1 MHTERDRMRD
11 ESEVKSVDVISRRP
25 LHDEVADRLREL
37 IMNGELAPGTRVN
50 ERSLTER
57 FGISRTP
64 LREALKILF
73 AEGLVKLLPNRG
85 AVVST
90 ITRVDAENLLQLIGA
105 LEALGGELACRR
117 ASDEQIAE
125 VAELTRRMRTC
136 HTDRNLAE
144 FLLCNQ
150 RIHEKIIDAGGNPEL
165 ADAYRR
171 TAGRIRRAHYMA
183 DCTQARWDESM
194 DEHEALLDA
203 LEKRDI
209 RRLKRLLVEHVN
221 HAQALRGTMALADSK
236 PECV

>member
-1 MHTERDRMRD
+1 MHNVTD
-11 ESEVKSVDVISRRP
+11 VKSPDVIGRRP

-37 IMNGELAPGTRVN
+37 IMSGELAPGERLN

-64 LREALKILF
+64 LREAVKILS

-90 ITRVDAENLLQLIGA
+90 VTRADAENLLQLIGA

-117 ASDEQIAE
+117 ATDQQIDEIAK
-125 VAELTRRMRTC
+125 LTRRMRVS

-150 RIHEKIIDAGGNPEL
+150 RIHEKIIDAGGNAEL

-171 TAGRIRRAHYMA
+171 TAGRIRCAHYMTE
-183 DCTQARWDESM
+183 CSQARWDESM
-194 DEHEALLDA
+194 DEHDEILDA
-203 LEKRDI
+203 LVKRDAE
-209 RRLKRLLVEHVN
+209 RLKALLVDHVN
-221 HAQALRGTMALADSK
+221 HAQAFHGALVLAGSK
-236 PECV
+236 PEAD